1 MLDRLGGIYYK
12 RWGDAPIK
20 SLGLALSLDLSEVHC
35 FSDLAYTHLPFVDQT
50 AVGLPT
56 PGVVGETQRYDG
68 GTCELTL
75 FSGWVCT
82 GLYANGTNGTNGTRN
97 GSNPLAHRVATT
109 PGSELKV
116 DAGGGGV
123 AGGVAGGRRP
133 GANTGDEVSFGF
145 IGDVIP
151 RTFGEGVLG
160 LSGGALGVASERVKG
175 AIYLISHAVRID
187 SLVKSVRSIHKH
199 FNARYRYPIVIFT
212 EGDFEHE
219 HILRVHE
226 AAGVTGAAA
235 AFANGTLTTA
245 ALTRLSTVSFY
256 RIELEVPAV
265 VTIDVSTLPERTACD
280 PERSTLK
287 VSHGSDALA
296 ATP

>member
-1 MLDRLGGIYYK
+1 MIDRLGGIYYK

-82 GLYANGTNGTNGTRN
+82 GLYANGTNSTNGTRN
-97 GSNPLAHRVATT
+97 GSHPLAHRVATT
-109 PGSELKV
+109 PGSELQV

-123 AGGVAGGRRP
+123 AGGQRQ

-160 LSGGALGVASERVKG
+160 LGGSALGVAEERVKG
-175 AIYLISHAVRID
+175 AIYLISHAVRVD
-187 SLVKSVRSIHKH
+187 SLVNSVRSIHEH
-199 FNARYRYPIVIFT
+199 FNVRYRYPIVIFT
-212 EGDFEHE
+212 EGDFLQE

-235 AFANGTLTTA
+235 AFANGTITTA

-256 RIELEVPAV
+256 RIELDVPAV
-265 VTIDVSTLPERTACD
+265 VTTDVTTLPERTACD

-287 VSHGSDALA
+287 ASRDLDA
-296 ATP
+296 PVGNP